1 MFLLGRVSMRSRWA
15 FGLEVA
21 AGLFMVVAV
30 TWLLG
35 AMPAAAAR
43 EDPIISAGVKLEV
56 QGGPTGFFPEVLGL
70 GSESEVVEQRS
81 TGPGGQ
87 IVIRN
92 VPGLLKWKPIVLKR
106 SMTTD
111 RSLWLWRAQ
120 IEAGNVQGAT
130 LKFSITVF
138 GPSLQPIARWEGFGG
153 WPSKLI
159 VPSLDPNAKGPAVEE
174 LTITHSGLVRTQ

>member
-1 MFLLGRVSMRSRWA
+1 MRSCWA

-21 AGLFMVVAV
+21 ARSFLAVAV
-30 TWLLG
+30 MWLLG
-35 AMPAAAAR
+35 AMPAAAQR
-43 EDPIISAGVKLEV
+43 VDPISAAFGVKLEV
-56 QGGPTGFFPEVLGL
+56 ERGPAGFFSEVLGL
-70 GSESEVVEQRS
+70 GSESEVVEQKT

-87 IVIRN
+87 TIIRH
-92 VPGLLKWKPIVLKR
+92 VPGALRWKEIVLKR
-106 SMTTD
+106 SMTAD

-130 LKFSITVF
+130 LKFSITVL
-138 GPSLQPIARWEGFGG
+138 GSSLQPVARWEGFGG

-159 VPSLDPNAKGPAVEE
+159 IPSLDRNATGPPVEE

>member
-1 MFLLGRVSMRSRWA
+1 MRSRRA

-21 AGLFMVVAV
+21 AGSFMIVAV

-35 AMPAAAAR
+35 AMPAAAQR
-43 EDPIISAGVKLEV
+43 QDPILAAGGVKLEV
-56 QGGPTGFFPEVLGL
+56 ERGPSGFFPDAVGL

-87 IVIRN
+87 IITRN
-92 VPGLLKWKPIVLKR
+92 VPGALKWKPIVLR
-106 SMTTD
+106 RTLTSD

-130 LKFSITVF
+130 LKFSITVL
-138 GPSLQPIARWEGFGG
+138 GPSLQPVVRWEGVGG

-159 VPSLDPNAKGPAVEE
+159 VPSLDHNATGFAVEE

>member
-1 MFLLGRVSMRSRWA
+1 MGARSRWA

-21 AGLFMVVAV
+21 AGSFLVVV
-30 TWLLG
+30 VMWLLG

-43 EDPIISAGVKLEV
+43 EEPIISAAVKLEV
-56 QGGPTGFFPEVLGL
+56 QGGPTGFFSEVLGL
-70 GSESEVVEQRS
+70 GSESEVVEQRT

-87 IVIRN
+87 IIIRN
-92 VPGLLKWKPIVLKR
+92 VPGLLRWKPIVLKR
-106 SMTTD
+106 SMTSD

-130 LKFSITVF
+130 LKFVITVL
-138 GPSLQPIARWEGFGG
+138 GTSLQPIARWEGFGG

-159 VPSLDPNAKGPAVEE
+159 IPSLDHNATGPPVEE
-174 LTITHSGLVRTQ
+174 LTIAHSGLVRTQ